1 MASATL
7 YTNGGQSSG
16 SVDLPEDLFGVQVNG
31 HALYENVKQYL
42 ANQRQGTAKSKNR
55 HEVSGQKTK
64 IYRQK
69 GTGRARAGSS
79 TSGTRV
85 GGGTIHG
92 PSPRDYS
99 FALPK
104 KVRRLALKSALSD
117 RAEGA
122 HVHVVE
128 DLGLEAPSTKTVAGL
143 LSEMGLNRTRVLVV
157 AAENDSVTVKS
168 CRNIQNVEVLAA
180 NEVNAYQVLHADDI
194 VVMKSALARMG
205 EVFGG

>member
-1 MASATL
+1 M
-7 YTNGGQSSG
+7 
-16 SVDLPEDLFGVQVNG
+16 
-31 HALYENVKQYL
+31 
-42 ANQRQGTAKSKNR
+42 
-55 HEVSGQKTK
+55 
-64 IYRQK
+64 YRQK

-128 DLGLEAPSTKTVAGL
+128 DLGLQTPSTKTVAGML
-143 LSEMGLNRTRVLVV
+143 TEMGLNGNRVLMIVP
-157 AAENDSVTVKS
+157 ENAVVTVKS
-168 CRNIQNVEVLAA
+168 CRNIKNVEVLAA
-180 NEVNAYQVLHADDI
+180 NEANAYQVLQADD
-194 VVMKSALARMG
+194 VVVLKSALARME
-205 EVFGG
+205 EVFSG